1 MGLMHHTATIIVRNE
16 IMYESSEKN
25 IALIY
30 TRTVCA
36 NIKRRN
42 LKNLTVKPPFLIDP
56 ISRELTKIRPP
67 DMIAMIISVCT
78 N

>member
-1 MGLMHHTATIIVRNE
+1 MGLMHHAATINVKSE
-16 IMYESSEKN
+16 IMYDSSEKN
-25 IALIY
+25 MALVY

-36 NIKRRN
+36 KINTIN
-42 LKNLTVKPPFLIDP
+42 LKNLVVMPPFLMNP
-56 ISRELTKIRPP
+56 ISRELVKINPP

>member
-1 MGLMHHTATIIVRNE
+1 MGLMHHAATINVKSE
-16 IMYESSEKN
+16 IMYDSSEKN
-25 IALIY
+25 MALVY

-36 NIKRRN
+36 NINTRN
-42 LKNLTVKPPFLIDP
+42 LKNLVVMPPFLMNP
-56 ISRELTKIRPP
+56 ISRELVKINPP